1 MLLPKPQSVI
11 ERHSSAMYFLLL
23 YFDLDS
29 AVIMQMKFKPSG
41 KIFLVKQEPDTPLCL
56 YDFNCLL
63 QNATRKTKI
72 LICGVFGACNTIDNT
87 ENHMAV
93 LRTQSNC
100 L

>member
-63 QNATRKTKI
+63 QNANTLNQNPDLR
-72 LICGVFGACNTIDNT
+72 CFGACNTSYNT
-87 ENHMAV
+87 ETHMAV
-93 LRTQSNC
+93 LQAHTK
-100 L
+100 